1 MRREKWWEI
10 HFIQIPSLYYTH
22 LPLSLYHYKDIIVNL
37 YKLHFLSFPFS
48 LQSNKKVFHPFTFP
62 PFKPNTHERKPNL
75 FYSPI
80 FPSSNY
86 FSILPLFHS
95 YNQTD
100 LRVCLVGVKIG
111 RMENEEEKNMREND
125 SVCIWLEGGENNF
138 FSRPTFCEEWVLSPN
153 QEENEGKLGLRWEST
168 YFPLTLVSF
177 SSSSWPDNFSTK
189 RYVREI

>member
-80 FPSSNY
+80 FPSSH
-86 FSILPLFHS
+86 FSTPPTK
-95 YNQTD
+95 QTP
-100 LRVCLVGVKIG
+100 
-111 RMENEEEKNMREND
+111 ND
-125 SVCIWLEGGENNF
+125 SYSLHPQLPKWRVSSRKMLALKWQV
-138 FSRPTFCEEWVLSPN
+138 FSKKW
-153 QEENEGKLGLRWEST
+153 
-168 YFPLTLVSF
+168 
-177 SSSSWPDNFSTK
+177 
-189 RYVREI
+189 